1 MIAWLLVGM
10 AVPWLA
16 ASALVRR
23 CDAGAG
29 NDAAT
34 AWLHGLLALGLA
46 LGLSSCSYFLVLLS
60 CGNRRGRARSGIL
73 HYRDPRICRA
83 GAGLPA
89 GARGRSVGAGKSL
102 REVRCASSSGKTQ
115 NVLKGSAPR
124 QPNRSSLDR
133 FTHPTSGLRRRADF
147 RDLRHRRHVC
157 RRAARRLGRMNI
169 WTMRARFLFRSGQQ
183 WRNAFAR
190 SSSTP
195 ITLCC

>member
-34 AWLHGLLALGLA
+34 AWLHAVLALGLA
-46 LGLSSCSYFLVLLS
+46 LGLSSCSYFRRLLS
-60 CGNRRGRARSGIL
+60 CGS
-73 HYRDPRICRA
+73 
-83 GAGLPA
+83 AGLGRGYCIIEILGFA
-89 GARGRSVGAGKSL
+89 GLGLVCRL
-102 REVRCASSSGKTQ
+102 
-115 NVLKGSAPR
+115 APR
-124 QPNRSSLDR
+124 QVGWSREVLGDGALRDPVRENAERIDPRNPIVPRWIASRTLQVVFVVALISAI
-133 FTHPTSGLRRRADF
+133 SGIAGMFAVEPHGDW
-147 RDLRHRRHVC
+147 D
-157 RRAARRLGRMNI
+157 AWNI

-183 WRNAFAR
+183 WRNAFGR